1 MKGAIIMGK
10 VAVVTKSGNPKNL
23 DVKQIHGSTKNS
35 SQDPDGVS
43 DKKELKAYGML
54 KGMFTLDE
62 FLDMKHKENQP
73 SSS

>member
-1 MKGAIIMGK
+1 MGK

-54 KGMFTLDE
+54 
-62 FLDMKHKENQP
+62 
-73 SSS
+73 